1 MSDITIDKLALIIQ
15 KIKAKRAEISA
26 VYDEQDSKLKQQLE
40 VATHEINRL
49 FKEMGVESVKT
60 KYGTVSRTVKDRFW
74 CSDWGPLLDYI
85 RENDAVHLL
94 QRRISDTAMKEWIAD
109 HPDDLPPALNSE
121 RTYEIKLYKPR
132 KEL

>member
-1 MSDITIDKLALIIQ
+1 MSDITIDKLTMVIQ
-15 KIKAKRAEISA
+15 KIKAKRAEIASIYEA
-26 VYDEQDSKLKQQLE
+26 QDNELKQKMEL
-40 VATHEINRL
+40 ATQEINRL

-85 RENDAVHLL
+85 RENEAVHLL
-94 QRRISDTAMKEWIAD
+94 QRRISDTAMKEWIAENQD
-109 HPDDLPPALNSE
+109 NLPPALNSE

>member
-1 MSDITIDKLALIIQ
+1 MSDITIDKLAMVIQ
-15 KIKAKRAEISA
+15 KIKAKRAEIASTYEA
-26 VYDEQDSKLKQQLE
+26 QDNELKQKMEL
-40 VATHEINRL
+40 ATQEINRL

-60 KYGTVSRTVKDRFW
+60 KYGTVSRTIKDRFW

-85 RENDAVHLL
+85 RENEAVHLL
-94 QRRISDTAMKEWIAD
+94 QRRISDTAMKEWIAENQD
-109 HPDDLPPALNSE
+109 NLPPALNSE